1 MQNLILQR
9 IVEDISLDN
18 LPDIWLDFDF
28 KSFSKNKSLFD
39 FQQRCLQ
46 NMLRALWLY
55 YIDQNENKEGLFN
68 IYKNNGY
75 DLNLDYDLKEKEA
88 KSTAKLL
95 LEYDK
100 NYPVANDKISY
111 QYFINRMSFWMAT
124 GSGKTLIIVK
134 LLEFLHRLI
143 ENKQIPKNDI
153 LFLTY
158 RDDLIE
164 QFETHIEE
172 FNSYH
177 INTKINLKSL
187 KEYDEVKRENPT
199 LFKENELTIFHY
211 RSDLISDIQKEK
223 LVDFRNYDN
232 NGNWYILLDEAH
244 KGDKEDSKRQIIY
257 SILSRNGF
265 LFNFSATFTDP
276 RDYITCVF
284 NFNLS
289 KFIEEG
295 YGKHIYISNQEVSAF
310 RDKTDFSLQ
319 EKQKIILQTLLLLTY
334 TNKFLDKIKSKGNF
348 YHKPLMLTL
357 VNSVNTE
364 DSDLILFFKELEKV
378 AKNKIDSELIE
389 EAKQDILTQIADN
402 CELEFE
408 EDTYFKLETNLL
420 SDIKYKDIL
429 KYVFNSN
436 SPGAIEVLIV
446 PGNRKELIFKLKTTD
461 KPFALIKIGDI
472 SEWLKNKLSGYE
484 IIEKFENESVFSNIN
499 KDDSDINILMG
510 SRAFYE
516 GWDSNRPNIILFIN
530 IGVGINAKKFVL
542 QSVGRGVRIEPV
554 KDKRRRLLNLYNSKE
569 VQEELFNKIKNFILP
584 LETLIVLG
592 TNTKILKDI
601 ITTLKEE
608 QVEKIIGTEFII
620 NKTIEDKLLL
630 IPTYKES
637 ANLLVDEEVVK
648 GYPISRK
655 DFDLTKSFFNYLGDL
670 IVLVN
675 YDCDLKT
682 LGNLKESF
690 KSYQEFYTFEED
702 KTILDPALYL
712 KNIIDYFNLK
722 TKKIDKFKKLE
733 EEIVHFKKIKYL
745 RDENVDDLLKN
756 IRKVQSYNEKKEAV
770 EKLRLDFEKRK
781 DLDWYDREKE
791 KIDSLYIKEATFK
804 DLKIKYLTNHYYLPI
819 ILSEKEKID
828 YINHVINVESEVK
841 FVEQLE
847 NYILEDN
854 NFFNSFDWWL
864 FSKIDEDLD
873 EVYIPYYNSRQ
884 NRISKFK
891 PDFIFW
897 LQKENNYYIIFIDPK
912 GTEYVD
918 AYRKIVGFK
927 KLFENDGVEKVFNLN
942 ELNIR
947 VKLLL
952 KPKDIADTLP
962 EYRKYWFSN
971 FNDLSDKIKISIV

>member
-1 MQNLILQR
+1 MQDLILQR
-9 IVEDISLDN
+9 IVEDISLDS
-18 LPDIWLDFDF
+18 LPVNWQNFDF
-28 KSFSKNKSLFD
+28 KSFSKNKSLFN
-39 FQQRCLQ
+39 FQQICLQ
-46 NMLRALWLY
+46 NTLKALWLY
-55 YIDQNENKEGLFN
+55 YIDQKENKEKFFN

-75 DLNLDYDLKEKEA
+75 DLDLDYNLKEKEA
-88 KSTAKLL
+88 KLSAKLL

-100 NYPVANDKISY
+100 DYPVVYNKISY

-134 LLEFLHRLI
+134 LLEFLYELI
-143 ENKQIPKNDI
+143 GSKQIPKKDI

-164 QFETHIEE
+164 QFRAHVDE

-177 INTKINLKSL
+177 YDTKINLKSL

-199 LFKENELTIFHY
+199 FFKENELTIFYY

-295 YGKHIYISNQEVSAF
+295 YGKHIYISNQEVLAF
-310 RDKTDFSLQ
+310 RDKTDFSSL
-319 EKQKIILQTLLLLTY
+319 EKQKIIIQTLILLTY
-334 TNKFLDKIKSKGNF
+334 IKKFKEKTGNIDNL
-348 YHKPLMLTL
+348 YHNPLMLTL

-364 DSDLILFFKELEKV
+364 DSDLLLFFKEIEKV
-378 AKNKIDSELIE
+378 AKNNIDRELIK
-389 EAKQDILTQIADN
+389 EARQGILTQITEN
-402 CELEFE
+402 SKLEFE
-408 EDTYFKLETNLL
+408 EDIYFKLEKNLL
-420 SDIKYKDIL
+420 LDIRYKDIL

-461 KPFALIKIGDI
+461 SPFALMKIGDI
-472 SEWLKNKLSGYE
+472 TDWLKNKLGGYE
-484 IIEKFENESVFSNIN
+484 IIEKFENESVFSSIN

-530 IGVGINAKKFVL
+530 IGVGIDAKKFVL
-542 QSVGRGVRIEPV
+542 QSIGRGVRIEPI
-554 KDKRRRLLNLYNSKE
+554 KDKRRRITNLYNSREIKE
-569 VQEELFNKIKNFILP
+569 KLFNKIKNFSLP

-592 TNTKILKDI
+592 TNSEVLKDI
-601 ITTLKEE
+601 IDTLKEE
-608 QVEKIIGTEFII
+608 KVEKNIGMEFIL
-620 NKTIEDKLLL
+620 NKEIKDKLLL
-630 IPTYKES
+630 IPIYKES
-637 ANLLVDEEVVK
+637 TNPLMDEEVIK
-648 GYPISRK
+648 GYPINRK
-655 DFDLTKSFFNYLGDL
+655 DFELTKLFFNYLGDL

-682 LGNLKESF
+682 LNNLKESF
-690 KSYQEFYTFEED
+690 INYQKFYNFEND
-702 KTILDPALYL
+702 KTIMEPSLCIER
-712 KNIIDYFNLK
+712 IINYFNLK
-722 TKKIDKFKKLE
+722 SEELEKFKKLE

-745 RDENVDDLLKN
+745 KNESIEELLKT
-756 IRKVQSYNEKKEAV
+756 IKKVKSFSEKKKAIEQ
-770 EKLRLDFEKRK
+770 LRLDFEKYK
-781 DLDWYDREKE
+781 DLDWYDREKD
-791 KIDSLYIKEATFK
+791 KIDSLYVKEGKFK
-804 DLKIKYLTNHYYLPI
+804 DLKIKYLTNHYYLPL

-828 YINHVINVESEVK
+828 YINHIINTESEVK
-841 FVEQLE
+841 FIEKLE
-847 NYILEDN
+847 EDILEDG
-854 NFFNSFDWWL
+854 NFFNNFDWWI
-864 FSKIDEDLD
+864 FSKLDENLD
-873 EVYIPYYNSRQ
+873 EVYIPYYNPKQ
-884 NRISKFK
+884 NKMSKFK

-897 LQKENNYYIIFIDPK
+897 LQKENDYYIVFIDPK
-912 GTEYVD
+912 GTEHTD
-918 AYRKIVGFK
+918 AYRKIEGFK
-927 KLFENDGVEKVFNLN
+927 KLFEDNEKEKIFKFSGLD
-942 ELNIR
+942 IR

-952 KPKDIADTLP
+952 KPKDIAYTLP
-962 EYRKYWFSN
+962 EYRKYWFSS
-971 FNDLSDKIKISIV
+971 FNDLNDKIKISTI